1 MNKKN
6 NPNKRQAA
14 IIKYLSENGKV
25 TTDEIRR
32 ILINDENYG
41 KIIPKSTFSEDI
53 NFLRSIGYPI
63 VTSYGY
69 ISLDKQETDNEVVY
83 HEKLCQSVIRK
94 WIILYNTIFGYSSDE
109 WAYSDLITK
118 TELKSSCSAIS
129 RSQFYKDL
137 KALKKEGY
145 IDYDDEMKRSPYR
158 KNEGYIDID
167 DDDDETKHSP
177 PVFPCGDFLRFVNI
191 DKRKASKMYKLL
203 NNEIGIVFFKE
214 LKELLEKY
222 WPEICSSDEFVPEK
236 NDCFRTVSQ
245 DAFNM
250 FERFSRLPY
259 KRKCLDI
266 TYCCG
271 KNLSDTILYK
281 DFKTMD
287 AIFTQD
293 SKRFFLL
300 GRCVTDNSI
309 RTEHLLSFEHI
320 TDIQESDVENN
331 IYHSTNK
338 NADEIFE
345 SVMYNENPDKE
356 KIENRYKKA
365 FRTEHEVDIDECL

>member
-1 MNKKN
+1 MKKTN

-41 KIIPKSTFSEDI
+41 KIIPKSTLSEDI

-109 WAYSDLITK
+109 CDYSHLITK

-222 WPEICSSDEFVPEK
+222 WPEICSSDEFVPGK
-236 NDCFRTVSQ
+236 MIVSEL
-245 DAFNM
+245 FHRM
-250 FERFSRLPY
+250 LLI
-259 KRKCLDI
+259 CLNVSAGFP
-266 TYCCG
+266 T
-271 KNLSDTILYK
+271 KENAWILLI
-281 DFKTMD
+281 
-287 AIFTQD
+287 A
-293 SKRFFLL
+293 
-300 GRCVTDNSI
+300 
-309 RTEHLLSFEHI
+309 
-320 TDIQESDVENN
+320 
-331 IYHSTNK
+331 
-338 NADEIFE
+338 A
-345 SVMYNENPDKE
+345 E
-356 KIENRYKKA
+356 KISVIQFCIRILKRLMLYLPKTQSVS
-365 FRTEHEVDIDECL
+365 FC